1 MHKTICYNFYA
12 MNRKKEAKRIEEQR
26 EAFLKKNPKIK
37 KALQIFDITIDQY
50 EKSLSGRVRFYTDIS
65 AN

>member
-1 MHKTICYNFYA
+1 

-26 EAFLKKNPKIK
+26 KDFLKKNPKIK

>member
-1 MHKTICYNFYA
+1 

-26 EAFLKKNPKIK
+26 KDFLKKNPKIK

-50 EKSLSGRVRFYTDIS
+50 EKSLSGRVRFYTDTS
-65 AN
+65 TSPKSRANPHK

>member
-1 MHKTICYNFYA
+1 